1 MKCMGYIDNVIMKIR
16 HIYFKPKNL
25 PGNVYTPMAFKRA
38 HTLHV
43 KGGNELHGIRTRMF
57 RKCKMTL
64 KMQPSAITD
73 PP

>member
-1 MKCMGYIDNVIMKIR
+1 M
-16 HIYFKPKNL
+16 
-25 PGNVYTPMAFKRA
+25 YTPMALKKA
-38 HTLHV
+38 HTLHF

-73 PP
+73 PPWMQQPTVQGRSVRGPYDSDVAHS